1 MNIQYKNVKA
11 ILFDSGRTLNVPR
24 TGHWFITP
32 RFYEIIDKGI
42 LTNNPVVLNNAMDKA
57 SDYINKILTV
67 STEEEEFLMFKE
79 FYKIVLNELE
89 YPFIDDNILN
99 ALAEDNVYND
109 DKFLFFDDVEPLLK
123 ELEKKYMLGVVSDTW
138 PSLERVFI
146 NKGLKKYFSTFI
158 MSSIYGTCKAE
169 KTLFKIALDELNLE
183 PNETLFV
190 DDSESNLD
198 AAKEFGLT
206 PILIDRYDRKDI
218 KSKYPIIRS
227 LEELL
232 KLQFVDDSK
241 VS

>member
-1 MNIQYKNVKA
+1 MNIKYENIKA
-11 ILFDSGRTLNVPR
+11 ILFDSGWTLNVPK

-32 RFYEIIDKGI
+32 RFYEIINEGY
-42 LTNNPVVLNNAMDKA
+42 LTNNPVVLNNAMEKA
-57 SDYINKILTV
+57 SDYIKKILTV
-67 STEEEEFLMFKE
+67 STEKEEFLMFKE
-79 FYKIVLNELE
+79 FYKIVLNEIE

-109 DKFLFFDDVEPLLK
+109 EKFLFFDDVEPLLK
-123 ELEKKYMLGVVSDTW
+123 VLEKKFILGVVSDTW

-169 KTLFKIALDELNLE
+169 KILFKIALDELNLQ
-183 PNETLFV
+183 PKETLFV

-198 AAKEFGLT
+198 AAKEFGLI
-206 PILIDRYDRKDI
+206 PILIDRYDRKGLQ
-218 KSKYPIIRS
+218 SKYPIIRS

-232 KLQFVDDSK
+232 KLQFLVDSK

>member
-79 FYKIVLNELE
+79 FYKILLNEIE

-109 DKFLFFDDVEPLLK
+109 EKFLFFDDVEPLLK

-206 PILIDRYDRKDI
+206 PILIDRYDRKDLQ
-218 KSKYPIIRS
+218 SKYPIIRS